1 MKSKV
6 LLLPLF
12 LCSYLAC
19 TRQVAQPQIGF
30 SLFSDEI
37 KSAIN
42 RVEKSI
48 VGVNTDIVYE
58 VQTYNYVTRNG
69 ELVPQPNSRPKYK
82 LASGD
87 AGITYKTDKKTLVGG
102 GLLLDVDRLNSNYT
116 ILTSSHLV
124 SPEDTVNVF
133 YMDEEGAKTDVLF
146 ARYVLKSSRIT
157 VRDGNVVSPEAELI
171 ADSYAND
178 LAIIK
183 VEAKERLGREFRNQ
197 IGYDLDLDW
206 GDWVFLFGYPKGIK
220 QMSGGW
226 VSKSPYPRT
235 IAIDAVVR
243 FGYSGGPVFTFSK
256 DKTELAF
263 VGVIKSVPRT
273 NLDYIAPDQTL
284 PVGSSIGS
292 QDLPKLAVKRQIM
305 VDYGTAYFVNIK
317 TIKSFIKS
325 SRSAMAKSGIVLHPK
340 FYGK

>member
-1 MKSKV
+1 MKSTT

-12 LCSYLAC
+12 FCSLLSC
-19 TRQVAQPQIGF
+19 TRPASQPHIGF

-37 KSAIN
+37 KSGIK

-48 VGVNTDIVYE
+48 VGVNTEITYE
-58 VQTYNYVTRNG
+58 IKKFNYVTRNG
-69 ELVPQPNSRPKYK
+69 ELIPQPNSWLKYE

-87 AGITYKTDKKTLVGG
+87 AGIAHETDHKTLVGG
-102 GLLLDVDRLNSNYT
+102 GLILDVNHSNSNYT

-124 SPEDTVNVF
+124 SPEDTVDV
-133 YMDEEGAKTDVLF
+133 YYTDEEGAKTDVLF
-146 ARYVLKSSRIT
+146 ARYILKSLRISA
-157 VRDGNVVSPEAELI
+157 RSGNVGSSNAELI
-171 ADSYAND
+171 VDSPAND
-178 LAIIK
+178 LAIIR
-183 VEAKERLGREFRNQ
+183 VEASETLGTEFRNKV
-197 IGYDLDLDW
+197 GYDLDLDW

-273 NLDYIAPDQTL
+273 TLDYIAPDKTL
-284 PVGSSIGS
+284 PVGSALGRK
-292 QDLPKLAVKRQIM
+292 DLPKLAVKREIL
-305 VDYGTAYFVNIK
+305 VDYGTAYFVDIK
-317 TIKSFIKS
+317 TIKSFMIS
-325 SRSAMAKSGIVLHPK
+325 SRAAMSNSTIVLHPK